1 MTFTIVIVGRP
12 NVGKST
18 LFNRL
23 VGKRLALVD
32 DQPGVT
38 RDRREGQGRIAGL
51 EFRLFDTAGLEDA
64 DAASMEGRMQ
74 RQTETALDDAD
85 LALMMIDGRA
95 GVTPLD
101 QHFADWMRRRNKPIL
116 LLANKC
122 EGAAGDGGLAES
134 WALGLGEP
142 LAVSAAHGE
151 GLAGLHNAI
160 LEAMEEHEARNYTP
174 PEPVAPVEDEDADSG
189 ADPDSGAAGELD
201 DEFEDDGP
209 GDGILQLAILGRPNA
224 GKSTLVNRLLGEE
237 RQITGPEPGLTRD
250 SIGTAWQWGEQ
261 PIRLIDTAGLRRQ
274 ARVSEKLEKLAAD
287 DAVRAMEYAQVV
299 VLILDARAPLERQDL
314 TIARRTLEEGRALV
328 VAANKWDLVSDR
340 TAAMGQLRDRLETS
354 LTQARGVTVVTFSA
368 LTGRGVEKLMPA
380 VTKTYKCWQTR
391 ISTAAL
397 NRWLKHMTE
406 AHPPPLGPHGRRIRL
421 RYMTQAK
428 TRPPTFVIF
437 TNLTEDLPAAYER
450 YLQNGLREYFDLP
463 GVPLRFIMR
472 KQDNPY
478 VKSGKSGK
486 GGKR

>member
-1 MTFTIVIVGRP
+1 MTFTIAIVGRP

-38 RDRREGQGRIAGL
+38 RDRREGDGRIAAL
-51 EFRLFDTAGLEDA
+51 RFRLFDTAGLEDA
-64 DAASMEGRMQ
+64 EATSMEGRMQ

-85 LALMMIDGRA
+85 LALILIDARA

-101 QHFADWMRRRNKPIL
+101 RHFAGWLRRRDMPVL

-122 EGAAGDGGLAES
+122 EGAAGDSGLAEAWS
-134 WALGLGEP
+134 LGLGEP

-151 GLAGLHNAI
+151 GLAELHDGI
-160 LEAMEEHEARNYTP
+160 LAAMETHAAKNP
-174 PEPVAPVEDEDADSG
+174 PAAATIMATRTTEDADTNQE
-189 ADPDSGAAGELD
+189 DAGKDKDDDYGGDDDD
-201 DEFEDDGP
+201 DEYDP
-209 GDGILQLAILGRPNA
+209 ILQLAILGRPNA

-250 SIGTAWQWGEQ
+250 AIGVAWQWRDQ
-261 PIRLIDTAGLRRQ
+261 PIRLIDTAGLRKQ
-274 ARVSEKLEKLAAD
+274 AKVTGKLEKLAAD

-299 VLILDARAPLERQDL
+299 VLLLDARAPLERQDL
-314 TIARRTLEEGRALV
+314 NIAARTLEEGRALI
-328 VAANKWDLVSDR
+328 VAANKWDLVTDR
-340 TAAMGQLRDRLETS
+340 RAAMEQLRDRLETS
-354 LTQARGVTVVTFSA
+354 LTQARGVPVVTFSA

-380 VTKTYKCWQTR
+380 VTGVYKRWQHR

-397 NRWLKHMTE
+397 NRWLKDMLE
-406 AHPPPLGPHGRRIRL
+406 NHPPPLGQHGRRIRL

-437 TNLTEDLPAAYER
+437 SNLPNLPDAYTR
-450 YLQNGLREYFDLP
+450 YLQNGLREKFDLP
-463 GVPLRFIMR
+463 GVPLRILLR
-472 KQDNPY
+472 QQDNPY
-478 VKSGKSGK
+478 AKNS
-486 GGKR
+486 

>member
-1 MTFTIVIVGRP
+1 MTFTIAIVGRP

-38 RDRREGQGRIAGL
+38 RDRREGEGRIAGL
-51 EFRLFDTAGLEDA
+51 DFRLFDTAGLEDA

-85 LALMMIDGRA
+85 LALMLIDGRA

-101 QHFADWMRRRNKPIL
+101 RHFAGWLRRRNGPVL

-122 EGAAGDGGLAES
+122 EGSAGDSGLAEA

-151 GLAGLHNAI
+151 GLVALHDGI
-160 LEAMEEHEARNYTP
+160 LAAMEEHAARNYVP
-174 PEPVAPVEDEDADSG
+174 PVSVNEAEAEADVDAADGDEPGAEFDED
-189 ADPDSGAAGELD
+189 D
-201 DEFEDDGP
+201 DEH
-209 GDGILQLAILGRPNA
+209 DGILQLAILGRPNA

-250 SIGTAWQWGEQ
+250 AIGIAWQWREQ
-261 PIRLIDTAGLRRQ
+261 AIRLIDTAGLRRQ
-274 ARVSEKLEKLAAD
+274 ARVTEKLEKLAAD

-299 VLILDARAPLERQDL
+299 VLLLDARAPLERQDL
-314 TIARRTLEEGRALV
+314 NIARRTLDEGRALV
-328 VAANKWDLVSDR
+328 VAANKWDLISDR
-340 TAAMGQLRDRLETS
+340 NAGMGQLRDRLETS
-354 LTQARGVTVVTFSA
+354 LTQARGVPVVTLSA
-368 LTGRGVEKLMPA
+368 LTGRGVEKLLPT
-380 VTKTYKCWQTR
+380 VTKVYEHWQQR

-397 NRWLKHMTE
+397 NRWLKDMTE
-406 AHPPPLGPHGRRIRL
+406 SHPPPLGQHGRRIRL

-437 TNLTEDLPAAYER
+437 SNLPDDLPDAYVR
-450 YLQNGLREYFDLP
+450 YLQNGLREHFDMP
-463 GVPLRFIMR
+463 GVPLRMLFR

-478 VKSGKSGK
+478 AK
-486 GGKR
+486 GN

>member
-1 MTFTIVIVGRP
+1 MTFTIAIVGRP

-38 RDRREGQGRIAGL
+38 RDRREGAGRIAGL
-51 EFRLFDTAGLEDA
+51 DFRLFDTAGLEDA

-85 LALMMIDGRA
+85 LALMLIDGRA

-101 QHFADWMRRRNKPIL
+101 SHFAGWLRRRNGPVL

-122 EGAAGDGGLAES
+122 EGSAGDSGLAEAWS
-134 WALGLGEP
+134 LGLGEP
-142 LAVSAAHGE
+142 LAISAAHGE
-151 GLAGLHNAI
+151 GLVALHDGI
-160 LEAMEEHEARNYTP
+160 LAAMEEHAAKNYVPPASVEVADEDDIPIDMAALVEA
-174 PEPVAPVEDEDADSG
+174 EDEGDDDDAH
-189 ADPDSGAAGELD
+189 
-201 DEFEDDGP
+201 
-209 GDGILQLAILGRPNA
+209 DGILQLAILGRPNA

-250 SIGTAWQWGEQ
+250 AIGIAWQWGEQ
-261 PIRLIDTAGLRRQ
+261 TIRLIDTAGLRRQ
-274 ARVSEKLEKLAAD
+274 ARVTEKLEKLAAD

-299 VLILDARAPLERQDL
+299 VLLLDARAPLERQDL
-314 TIARRTLEEGRALV
+314 NIARRTLEEGRALV
-328 VAANKWDLVSDR
+328 VAANKWDLIADR
-340 TAAMGQLRDRLETS
+340 NASMGQLRDRLETS
-354 LTQARGVTVVTFSA
+354 LTQARGVPVVTLSA
-368 LTGRGVEKLMPA
+368 LTGRGVEKLMPK
-380 VTKTYKCWQTR
+380 VTEVYQHWQQR

-397 NRWLKHMTE
+397 NRWLKDMTE
-406 AHPPPLGPHGRRIRL
+406 SHPPPLGQHGRRIRL
-421 RYMTQAK
+421 RYMTQVK

-437 TNLTEDLPAAYER
+437 SNLPDDLPDAYAR
-450 YLQNGLREYFDLP
+450 YLQNGLREHFDLP
-463 GVPLRFIMR
+463 GVPLRILLR

-478 VKSGKSGK
+478 VK
-486 GGKR
+486 GG

>member
-1 MTFTIVIVGRP
+1 MTFTIAIVGRP

-38 RDRREGQGRIAGL
+38 RDRREGEGRIAGL
-51 EFRLFDTAGLEDA
+51 DFRLFDTAGLEDA

-74 RQTETALDDAD
+74 QQTETALDDAD
-85 LALMMIDGRA
+85 LALMLIDGRA

-101 QHFADWMRRRNKPIL
+101 SHFAGWLRRRSGPVL

-122 EGAAGDGGLAES
+122 EGSAGDAGLAEAWS
-134 WALGLGEP
+134 LGLGEP
-142 LAVSAAHGE
+142 LAISAAHGE
-151 GLAGLHNAI
+151 GLVALHDGI
-160 LEAMEEHEARNYTP
+160 LAAMEAHGAENTAPASESGTIPDTEA
-174 PEPVAPVEDEDADSG
+174 EDLDG
-189 ADPDSGAAGELD
+189 LD
-201 DEFEDDGP
+201 DLDDLDDREDDE

-250 SIGTAWQWGEQ
+250 AIGIAWQWRQ
-261 PIRLIDTAGLRRQ
+261 QAIRLIDTAGLRKQ
-274 ARVSEKLEKLAAD
+274 ARVTEKLEKLAAG

-299 VLILDARAPLERQDL
+299 VLLLDARAPLERQDL
-314 TIARRTLEEGRALV
+314 AIARRTLEEGRALV

-340 TAAMGQLRDRLETS
+340 NAAMGQLRDRLETS
-354 LTQARGVTVVTFSA
+354 LTQARGVPVITLSA

-380 VTKTYKCWQTR
+380 VAAVYQRWQQR

-397 NRWLKHMTE
+397 NRWLNDMTE
-406 AHPPPLGPHGRRIRL
+406 SHPPPMGQHGRRIRL

-437 TNLTEDLPAAYER
+437 SNLPDDLPDAYAR
-450 YLQNGLREYFDLP
+450 YLQNGLREQFDLP
-463 GVPLRFIMR
+463 GVPLRILLR

-478 VKSGKSGK
+478 VK
-486 GGKR
+486 GG

>member
-1 MTFTIVIVGRP
+1 MTFTIAIVGRP

-38 RDRREGQGRIAGL
+38 RDRREGAGRIAGL
-51 EFRLFDTAGLEDA
+51 DFRLFDTAGLEDA

-85 LALMMIDGRA
+85 LALMLIDGRA

-101 QHFADWMRRRNKPIL
+101 SHFAGWLRRRNGPVL

-122 EGAAGDGGLAES
+122 EGSAGDSGLTEAWS
-134 WALGLGEP
+134 LGLGEP
-142 LAVSAAHGE
+142 LAISAAHGE
-151 GLAGLHNAI
+151 GLVALHDGI
-160 LEAMEEHEARNYTP
+160 LAAMEEHAAKNYVPPASVEVADEDDTPIDMAALVEA
-174 PEPVAPVEDEDADSG
+174 EDEGDDDDAH
-189 ADPDSGAAGELD
+189 
-201 DEFEDDGP
+201 
-209 GDGILQLAILGRPNA
+209 DGILQLAILGRPNA

-250 SIGTAWQWGEQ
+250 AIGIAWQWGEQ
-261 PIRLIDTAGLRRQ
+261 TIRLIDTAGLRRQ
-274 ARVSEKLEKLAAD
+274 ARVTEKLEKLAAD

-299 VLILDARAPLERQDL
+299 VLLLDARAPLERQDL
-314 TIARRTLEEGRALV
+314 NIARRTLEEGRALV
-328 VAANKWDLVSDR
+328 VAANKWDLIADR
-340 TAAMGQLRDRLETS
+340 NASMGQLRDRLETS
-354 LTQARGVTVVTFSA
+354 LTQARGVPVVTLSA
-368 LTGRGVEKLMPA
+368 LTGRGVEKLMPK
-380 VTKTYKCWQTR
+380 VTEVYQHWQQR

-397 NRWLKHMTE
+397 NRWLKDMTE
-406 AHPPPLGPHGRRIRL
+406 SHPPPLGQHGRRIRL
-421 RYMTQAK
+421 RYMTQVK

-437 TNLTEDLPAAYER
+437 SNLPDDLPDAYAR
-450 YLQNGLREYFDLP
+450 YLQNGLREHFDLP
-463 GVPLRFIMR
+463 GVPLRILLR

-478 VKSGKSGK
+478 VK
-486 GGKR
+486 GG

>member
-1 MTFTIVIVGRP
+1 MTFTIAIVGRP

-64 DAASMEGRMQ
+64 DAATMEGRMQ

-85 LALMMIDGRA
+85 LALMLIDGRA

-142 LAVSAAHGE
+142 LPVSAAHGE

-160 LEAMEEHEARNYTP
+160 LEAMEEHAAKNYVP
-174 PEPVAPVEDEDADSG
+174 PAPAAAVQEDTDT
-189 ADPDSGAAGELD
+189 AAEGDDEFSDGIDDDIDGEFA
-201 DEFEDDGP
+201 DEFEDDGE

-261 PIRLIDTAGLRRQ
+261 TVRLIDTAGLRKQ

-299 VLILDARAPLERQDL
+299 VLMLDARAPLERQDL
-314 TIARRTLEEGRALV
+314 SIARRTLEEGRALV

-340 TAAMGQLRDRLETS
+340 NAAMGQLRDRLETS
-354 LTQARGVTVVTFSA
+354 LTQARGVPVVTFSA

-397 NRWLKHMTE
+397 NRWLKHMVE

-450 YLQNGLREYFDLP
+450 YLQNGLREQFDLP
-463 GVPLRFIMR
+463 GVPLRFLMR

-478 VKSGKSGK
+478 VK
-486 GGKR
+486 GG

>member
-1 MTFTIVIVGRP
+1 MTFTIAIVGRP

-38 RDRREGQGRIAGL
+38 RDRREGEGRIAGL
-51 EFRLFDTAGLEDA
+51 DFRLFDTAGLEDA

-74 RQTETALDDAD
+74 QQTETALDDAD
-85 LALMMIDGRA
+85 LALMLIDGRA

-101 QHFADWMRRRNKPIL
+101 SHFAGWLRRRSGPVL

-122 EGAAGDGGLAES
+122 EGSAGDAGLAEAWS
-134 WALGLGEP
+134 LGLGEP
-142 LAVSAAHGE
+142 LAISAAHGE
-151 GLAGLHNAI
+151 GLVALHDGI
-160 LEAMEEHEARNYTP
+160 LAAMEAHGAENTAPASESGTIPDTEA
-174 PEPVAPVEDEDADSG
+174 EDLDG
-189 ADPDSGAAGELD
+189 LD
-201 DEFEDDGP
+201 DLDDLDDRDDDE

-250 SIGTAWQWGEQ
+250 AIGIAWQWRQ
-261 PIRLIDTAGLRRQ
+261 QAIRLIDTAGLRKQ
-274 ARVSEKLEKLAAD
+274 ARVTEKLEKLAAG

-299 VLILDARAPLERQDL
+299 VLLLDARAPLERQDL
-314 TIARRTLEEGRALV
+314 AIARRTLEEGRALV

-340 TAAMGQLRDRLETS
+340 NAAMGQLRDRLETS
-354 LTQARGVTVVTFSA
+354 LTQARGVPVITLSA

-380 VTKTYKCWQTR
+380 VAAVYQRWQQR

-397 NRWLKHMTE
+397 NRWLNDMTE
-406 AHPPPLGPHGRRIRL
+406 SHPPPMGQHGRRIRL

-437 TNLTEDLPAAYER
+437 SNLPDDLPDAYAR
-450 YLQNGLREYFDLP
+450 YLQNGLREQFDLP
-463 GVPLRFIMR
+463 GVPLRILLR

-478 VKSGKSGK
+478 VK
-486 GGKR
+486 GG